1 MGIQQFETRRTLR
14 EVHFVDTDP
23 LVVDEMKTA
32 CSKYKKN
39 PKSITLETMKSLY
52 PEYFGIRD
60 EDPENRKSSSNGNSQ
75 VSKCC
80 QILSLRNMLKNI
92 LQIL

>member
-1 MGIQQFETRRTLR
+1 MGIQQFGTGRTLR
-14 EVHFVDTDP
+14 EVHFVDTDIT
-23 LVVDEMKTA
+23 VVDEMKTA

-60 EDPENRKSSSNGNSQ
+60 VDPGNRKSSSNGNSQ
-75 VSKCC
+75 VSK
-80 QILSLRNMLKNI
+80 
-92 LQIL
+92 